1 MGVSRFGE
9 IKLMTKMKR
18 SQGCDI
24 TLTGDRLMIKYVL
37 VVALMILGS
46 STYAGECANGHCTL
60 RSRVVNVTQEIVAV
74 PVAVTRRTVEA
85 TRNVGRRTVARVRSV
100 VR

>member
-1 MGVSRFGE
+1 M
-9 IKLMTKMKR
+9 MKFA
-18 SQGCDI
+18 
-24 TLTGDRLMIKYVL
+24 L
-37 VVALMILGS
+37 VFALMFVGS
-46 STYAGECANGHCTL
+46 SAFAGECVSGHCTL
-60 RSRVVNVTQEIVAV
+60 RSRVVNVTQEVIAV

>member
-1 MGVSRFGE
+1 M
-9 IKLMTKMKR
+9 MKF
-18 SQGCDI
+18 
-24 TLTGDRLMIKYVL
+24 VL
-37 VVALMILGS
+37 AVALMLVGS
-46 STYAGECANGHCTL
+46 SAFAGECFNGNCTL
-60 RSRVVNVTQEIVAV
+60 RSRVVNVTQEIISV

>member
-1 MGVSRFGE
+1 MDATLLSKETIF
-9 IKLMTKMKR
+9 MMKF
-18 SQGCDI
+18 
-24 TLTGDRLMIKYVL
+24 VL
-37 VVALMILGS
+37 VLALMVFGS
-46 STYAGECANGHCTL
+46 STYAGECASGHCTL